1 MDLDALAGGLDAA
14 VIDLRTA
21 LLPRRAELSLTAAA
35 TLGRLRMNGP
45 TRLTDLAVAEGI
57 TQPAMTTLVNR
68 LVDQGLVTRG
78 GDPSDGRVVLLD
90 ITPAGID
97 VLARRRDERAARLRE
112 PLAALSPEDAQAIA
126 AALPALTR
134 LADAVRRPA
143 PLEVTR

>member
-1 MDLDALAGGLDAA
+1 MELDALAGQLDDA
-14 VIDLRTA
+14 VIGIRSA

-35 TLGRLRMNGP
+35 TLGRLRTNGP
-45 TRLTDLAVAEGI
+45 TRLTDLAVAEGV

-90 ITPAGID
+90 ITAAGID
-97 VLARRRDERAARLRE
+97 VLARRRAERAARLRG
-112 PLAALSPEDAQAIA
+112 PLTTLSPDDRQALA

-134 LADAVRRPA
+134 LADALRRPESV
-143 PLEVTR
+143 EVSR